1 MATYTLNRKA
11 LQAAIQAA
19 GLTADQFTT
28 AVGISEEELFDDSK
42 RIKGME
48 AKRLLGKIAKVLGVN
63 GFDLLLGENGFDL
76 FMEKEGKSP

>member
-28 AVGISEEELFDDSK
+28 AVGMSEEELFSDNREK
-42 RIKGME
+42 MAGAKIVNLLKKIEKALGMNSFE
-48 AKRLLGKIAKVLGVN
+48 LLVEKV
-63 GFDLLLGENGFDL
+63 E
-76 FMEKEGKSP
+76 KSP